1 MALDPTG
8 RGSADSL
15 NDEEAI
21 ATYYSMDREYAQ
33 QDDELTNGI
42 YRHNLRN
49 SQKGYPK
56 AGSSQSVCKYR
67 NSLPRR
73 PCTLHVVECKVTF
86 VRWALWALD
95 LKITFVKI
103 YFGCLIS
110 QVTGIS
116 KYITPNGRSRE

>member
-15 NDEEAI
+15 NEEEGM
-21 ATYYSMDREYAQ
+21 ATYYNIERDHAQ
-33 QDDELTNGI
+33 SDEELNNGI

-73 PCTLHVVECKVTF
+73 PVPFTRLSAK
-86 VRWALWALD
+86 
-95 LKITFVKI
+95 
-103 YFGCLIS
+103 
-110 QVTGIS
+110 
-116 KYITPNGRSRE
+116 